1 MTAAIPAIA
10 VIIIAGTAFVWAV
23 TRHKGRHEQRFGTAP
38 RVQSP
43 VRGLPPAPVLAAD
56 YASLATP
63 CPDCGVDHIGK
74 CGPWGPAALP
84 EHASTS
90 MLPVAL
96 PLQPLPELLPA
107 ELAGEEAAEF
117 RERHRAAMKNGPV
130 PLTIVTDATITPAD
144 VDQAYQDA
152 LAINQPAAAGPTTG
166 EIFEH
171 LHEGDRCWCL
181 PWKPAPLP
189 QAVVDE
195 LNGHTSV
202 DEAIES
208 MFTRAQADQV
218 IALTNGQVTSD
229 A

>member
-1 MTAAIPAIA
+1 MTAWYIAIP

-23 TRHKGRHEQRFGTAP
+23 TRHKGRHEQTEARAGVEADTFISEL
-38 RVQSP
+38 RH
-43 VRGLPPAPVLAAD
+43 PAPWEDV
-56 YASLATP
+56 P
-63 CPDCGVDHIGK
+63 R
-74 CGPWGPAALP
+74 PARPAP
-84 EHASTS
+84 TMTIE
-90 MLPVAL
+90 P
-96 PLQPLPELLPA
+96 PLRPLP
-107 ELAGEEAAEF
+107 
-117 RERHRAAMKNGPV
+117 H
-130 PLTIVTDATITPAD
+130 LTIVTDDTITPAD